1 VDDMIIFNNSI
12 GDITAVNYEN
22 GMIAWQLPTQ
32 SSNII
37 NETYNFKTSKLISDG
52 NSIYI
57 SNNKNEFYSID
68 AKTGNLNW
76 KNEINSN
83 VTPIIIGNLIISISN
98 EGFMNVVDKDKG
110 NIIRI
115 TDFFINYK
123 KKKRKE
129 IYSVGF
135 AIGNKNLYLT
145 NTDGKM
151 IVGDLESGDII
162 NIEKVSSNFVSKPFI
177 FNNSLFLIR
186 NGSIV
191 QYN

>member
-1 VDDMIIFNNSI
+1 MGS
-12 GDITAVNYEN
+12 E
-22 GMIAWQLPTQ
+22 MC
-32 SSNII
+32 
-37 NETYNFKTSKLISDG
+37 
-52 NSIYI
+52 
-57 SNNKNEFYSID
+57 
-68 AKTGNLNW
+68 
-76 KNEINSN
+76 
-83 VTPIIIGNLIISISN
+83 
-98 EGFMNVVDKDKG
+98 
-110 NIIRI
+110 IR
-115 TDFFINYK
+115 DSYK

-129 IYSVGF
+129 IYPVGF

-162 NIEKVSSNFVSKPFI
+162 NIDKVSSNFVSKPFI

>member
-1 VDDMIIFNNSI
+1 MK
-12 GDITAVNYEN
+12 DI
-22 GMIAWQLPTQ
+22 
-32 SSNII
+32 
-37 NETYNFKTSKLISDG
+37 SK
-52 NSIYI
+52 
-57 SNNKNEFYSID
+57 
-68 AKTGNLNW
+68 
-76 KNEINSN
+76 
-83 VTPIIIGNLIISISN
+83 IISITFLTISITLLFYIYFRDEVIN
-98 EGFMNVVDKDKG
+98 SGLKHNYYKNYYFFTCFAILVSTVSFFIKDKFKI
-110 NIIRI
+110 NFSIILFSSILALYTVETFFFFKSSHYQVLKADIKFDIR
-115 TDFFINYK
+115 TKLDFFIDYK

-129 IYSVGF
+129 IYPVGF